1 MRGHPP
7 RPGRKRMTWPTKT
20 QQIGLVLV
28 LTILV
33 LLALARALAW

>member
-1 MRGHPP
+1 MP
-7 RPGRKRMTWPTKT
+7 MTWPTKT

>member
-1 MRGHPP
+1 
-7 RPGRKRMTWPTKT
+7 MTWPTKT